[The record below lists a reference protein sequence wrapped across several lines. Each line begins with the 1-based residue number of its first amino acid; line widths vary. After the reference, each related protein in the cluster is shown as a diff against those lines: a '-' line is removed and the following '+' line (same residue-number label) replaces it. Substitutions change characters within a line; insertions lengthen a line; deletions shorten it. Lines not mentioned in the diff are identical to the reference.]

1 MRTALVT
8 VIVLLTSPA
17 VSHDTWPDGSPVE
30 DWVKASCCGMAEAH
44 RFEQSQV
51 HHLSDGGWK
60 IDGYPWVV
68 RIEPRPS
75 PVRDDGYWLF
85 YSTGDVPYS
94 GWVGPVV
101 CFFAPTLY

>member
-1 MRTALVT
+1 
-8 VIVLLTSPA
+8 
-17 VSHDTWPDGSPVE
+17 
-30 DWVKASCCGMAEAH
+30 MAEAH
-44 RFEQSQV
+44 RFDQSRV

-60 IDGYPWVV
+60 IDGYPWIV
-68 RIEPRPS
+68 RIQPLPS

-85 YSTGDVPYS
+85 YSSGNVPYS